1 MAPRPAC
8 SKAELEIAR
17 LVWELKG
24 ATVRQVL
31 DALPADRQLDYTTV
45 QTYLRRLEAKGYLQ
59 VRRDGRASVYK
70 PKIRPAQVIR
80 ETVTDLVDRLF
91 GGEALPLVEH
101 LIAERKFTGDEID
114 KLRAIIDEHD
124 ATATK
129 HAQPGKERGR

>member
-1 MAPRPAC
+1 MPPRPAC

-31 DALPADRQLDYTTV
+31 DTLPADRPLDYKTV
-45 QTYLRRLEAKGYLQ
+45 QTYLRRLETKGYLQ

-70 PKIRPAQVIR
+70 PKIRPSQVIR

-101 LIAERKFTGDEID
+101 LIAERKFSGDEID

-124 ATATK
+124 ANTTK
-129 HAQPGKERGR
+129 QAQPGKERGR

>member
-1 MAPRPAC
+1 MATRPAC

-45 QTYLRRLEAKGYLQ
+45 QTYLRRLETKGYLQ
-59 VRRDGRASVYK
+59 VRRDGRASLYK
-70 PKIRPAQVIR
+70 PKVRPAQVIR
-80 ETVTDLVDRLF
+80 ETVSDLVDRLF

-114 KLRAIIDEHD
+114 KLRAIIDEHNG
-124 ATATK
+124 AATK
-129 HAQPGKERGR
+129 QAEPSKERRR